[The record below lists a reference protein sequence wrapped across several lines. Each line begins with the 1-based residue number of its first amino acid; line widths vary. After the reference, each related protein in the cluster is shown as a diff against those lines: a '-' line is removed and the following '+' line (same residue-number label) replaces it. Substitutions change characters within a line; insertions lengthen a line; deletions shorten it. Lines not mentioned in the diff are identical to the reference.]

1 MAKALFITQ
10 RDIKRF
16 TGANG
21 NIDTDKLLNWIEMAQ
36 EIDIQ
41 RLLGTKLY
49 DKISA
54 DITASP
60 QTLTGDYL
68 TLVDTYIKPTLIHY
82 AMMYALPY
90 LSVTIANGGVY
101 RNSAENA
108 TALTSEEIDKLVEK
122 ERDAAQYYSTRMID
136 YLNFNASSMFPEYY
150 TNSNDDISP
159 DYQDDF
165 GGWVLN

>member
-10 RDIKRF
+10 RDVKRF

-21 NIDTDKLLNWIEMAQ
+21 AIDTDKLLNWIEMAQ

-54 DITASP
+54 DIEASP

-68 TLVDTYIKPTLIHY
+68 TLVETYIKPTLIHY

-101 RNSAENA
+101 RNNPENA
-108 TALTSEEIDKLVEK
+108 TALSGDEINELVDK
-122 ERDAAQYYSTRMID
+122 ERDAAQYYSQRMID
-136 YLNFNASSMFPEYY
+136 FLNFNASAMFPEYY
-150 TNSNDDISP
+150 TNKNEDINP
-159 DYQDDF
+159 DYSDDF